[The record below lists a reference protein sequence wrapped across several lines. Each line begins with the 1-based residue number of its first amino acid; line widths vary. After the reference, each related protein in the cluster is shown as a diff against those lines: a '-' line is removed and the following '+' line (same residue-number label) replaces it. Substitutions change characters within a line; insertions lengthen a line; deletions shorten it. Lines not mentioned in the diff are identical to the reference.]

1 MKKIYITGEIN
12 EETFE
17 KFCLE
22 LDTIEAT
29 KTKTVSLELS
39 SHGGVATDALAIVSR
54 MRTSPCKFIVTGYGL
69 VASAATLILAYGDKR
84 RMTKESWAMVHEDS
98 GRVKGTVTEM
108 QNETK
113 QLRCYEDQWN
123 KLLAERTSLGVNF
136 WTEQARKTRYM
147 TAQDCLNVGLIDELI

>member
-84 RMTKESWAMVHEDS
+84 CMTKESWAMVHEDS

-108 QNETK
+108 RRETM
-113 QLRCYEDQWN
+113 QLSIYEEQWN
-123 KLLAERTSLGVNF
+123 MLLAARTDLNASSWSRLSNKTTYMGA
-136 WTEQARKTRYM
+136 EQ
-147 TAQDCLNVGLIDELI
+147 CLATGLIDEII